1 MKKLLILT
9 ALFIA
14 ACGPQPGEE
23 NTTSTGG
30 GGHSN
35 ACYPGYCYTSGVCC
49 PKSAPWYNNGAHGYA
64 KGCYASCPYVGDCS
78 SQTQCF

>member
-9 ALFIA
+9 ALFVA

-23 NTTSTGG
+23 NTSTGG